1 MSKSKLE
8 IDIILAAVIK
18 IFLSQG
24 HFILFGV
31 PEKKNK
37 VPILLASEKSTF
49 SSVFPLKDLLVIA
62 NLSLPLN
69 KKKYPLF

>member
-1 MSKSKLE
+1 MSKSKLG

-24 HFILFGV
+24 HLILFAV

-49 SSVFPLKDLLVIA
+49 SSVFPWKD
-62 NLSLPLN
+62 
-69 KKKYPLF
+69 